1 MSVPQTL
8 QCGVIYVPA
17 EGWSQQKS
25 LEHTGVMPDE
35 VSVPSAKD
43 LASGTD
49 PVMAKTAELL
59 GAKVSPEEA
68 GNLFPYEWPAD

>member
-1 MSVPQTL
+1 
-8 QCGVIYVPA
+8 
-17 EGWSQQKS
+17 
-25 LEHTGVMPDE
+25 MPDE